1 MKNFSIAYKDK
12 SILLNKPKVMGIL
25 NITPDS
31 FYSKSRCNSVDY
43 ALYKAEKMLKDGAD
57 ILDVGGESTSK
68 MVKNFGCPDDKDSF
82 ISEKTSTDQQ
92 RTATPQQ
99 ELDRVIPV
107 IDAIKKRFNCII
119 SVDTSAPIVM
129 HEAAQ
134 YGASIIN
141 DVRALNIEGAIDVVA
156 KLKIPVILM
165 HSLVEYP
172 PEGFEPSYTNVVTTV
187 IDYLA
192 KRMEVCIKAGIP
204 KDKIILDPGFGG
216 GLFGKKPIHDHSL
229 IKNIDKFNCLDRPV
243 LVGVSRK
250 SAIGAVINK
259 PPEKRLSGSL
269 ALGLLAVQKGA
280 RILRVHNV
288 EETVDMLK
296 MLEAIQ
302 VAI

>member
-1 MKNFSIAYKDK
+1 MKNFSINYKDK
-12 SILLNKPKVMGIL
+12 NILLNKPEVMGIL

-31 FYSKSRCNSVDY
+31 FYSESRCSSVDD
-43 ALYKAEKMLKDGAD
+43 ALYKAEKMLQDGAY
-57 ILDVGGESTSK
+57 ILDIGGESTSK
-68 MVKNFGCPDDKDSF
+68 NVKKFGYTDNKDGF
-82 ISEKTSTDQQ
+82 IGNKTLDEKQK
-92 RTATPQQ
+92 TATSQQ

-107 IDAIKKRFNCII
+107 IDAINKRFNCII
-119 SVDTSAPIVM
+119 SVDTSDPTVM
-129 HEAAQ
+129 LEAAQ
-134 YGASIIN
+134 SGASIIN
-141 DVRALNIEGAIDVVA
+141 DVRALNLEGAVDVVA
-156 KLKIPVILM
+156 KLQIPVILM

-187 IDYLA
+187 IDYLE
-192 KRMEVCIKAGIP
+192 KRMEVCIKAGIS

-229 IKNIDKFNCLDRPV
+229 IKNIDKFDLLNRPI

-269 ALGLLAVQKGA
+269 ALGLLATQKGA
-280 RILRVHNV
+280 HILRVHNV

-296 MLEAIQ
+296 MLEAIKT
-302 VAI
+302 AI